1 MTKVLQITL
10 SLGLI
15 LLLVVACQKRI
26 LVEADHYERNGE
38 LDKAESA
45 LVRHLETHP
54 ADNAARFQLG
64 ELHGRM
70 GQYAQML
77 SDFAAVE
84 KNDSRWRDKIENR
97 KEFYWR
103 ENFNRG
109 VAALKRSEPQQ
120 AITPLRHAVA
130 IFPQRH
136 TAYPTLA
143 AAILATP
150 DSSGAQPVLEKAGA
164 LNENDLESRHALQQL
179 YYNTGRYQEALK
191 VSAEILQKS
200 SSDLS
205 ALRCRALALQ
215 QLQSAETEEAFK
227 ALLRQSVDADDWLA
241 FAMYYYRRQQHE
253 YALLLFEQVLKS
265 RDLDPGA
272 NGGTNFSSGARN
284 RRTIRLGGH
293 SSMPLEDL
301 YRYLGDCAWHLGD
314 YAGLSQWYAR
324 IIETRPGDISA
335 LQNLLLAAQAL
346 GKVDE
351 AERIKKELDQLTSG
365 QE

>member
-1 MTKVLQITL
+1 MPKPL

-15 LLLVVACQKRI
+15 LLLAVACQKRI

-38 LDKAESA
+38 LDKSELA
-45 LVRHLETHP
+45 LTRHLETHL
-54 ADNAARFQLG
+54 DDHAARFQLG
-64 ELHGRM
+64 ELRGRM

-77 SDFAAVE
+77 SDFAALE
-84 KNDSRWRDKIENR
+84 KKDGRWRDKIENR

-109 VAALKRSEPQQ
+109 VEALKRTEARQ
-120 AITPLRHAVA
+120 AITPLRNATA
-130 IFPQRH
+130 IFPERH
-136 TAYPTLA
+136 AAYPALA

-150 DSSGAQPVLEKAGA
+150 DSSGAQAALEKACA
-164 LNENDLESRHALQQL
+164 LSENDLESRHALQQL

-191 VSAEILQKS
+191 VSDEILQKTS
-200 SSDLS
+200 DDLS

-227 ALLRQSVDADDWLA
+227 ALLRQSVEADDWLA

-265 RDLDPGA
+265 RDLDSGA
-272 NGGTNFSSGARN
+272 NDGASPSGARN
-284 RRTIRLGGH
+284 HRTIRLGSQ
-293 SSMPLEDL
+293 SSMPSEEL

-314 YAGLSQWYAR
+314 YAGMSQWYTR
-324 IIETRPGDISA
+324 IIEARPGDISA

-346 GKVDE
+346 GKLDE
-351 AERIKKELDQLTSG
+351 AERIKKELDQLASG

>member
-1 MTKVLQITL
+1 MRKVLSKLL

-15 LLLVVACQKRI
+15 LLLFVACQKRI

-38 LDKAESA
+38 LDKAELA
-45 LVRHLETHP
+45 LVRHLETYPDDH
-54 ADNAARFQLG
+54 AARFQLG

-70 GQYAQML
+70 GRYAQML

-84 KNDSRWRDKIENR
+84 KNGGRWRDKIENR

-109 VAALKRSEPQQ
+109 VAALKRSEAQQ
-120 AITPLRHAVA
+120 AIMPLRHAVA
-130 IFPQRH
+130 IFPERDA
-136 TAYPTLA
+136 AYPALA
-143 AAILATP
+143 AAIMATP
-150 DSSGAQPVLEKAGA
+150 DSSGAQTVLEKACA

-191 VSAEILQKS
+191 VSDEILQKTS
-200 SSDLS
+200 DDLS

-253 YALLLFEQVLKS
+253 YALLLFQQVLKS

-272 NGGTNFSSGARN
+272 NDGVPSSGASNHRA
-284 RRTIRLGGH
+284 IRLGSH
-293 SSMPLEDL
+293 SSMPSEDL

-314 YAGLSQWYAR
+314 YAGMSQWFSR
-324 IIETRPGDISA
+324 IVETRPGDISA
-335 LQNLLLAAQAL
+335 LQNMLLAAQAL
-346 GKVDE
+346 GKLDE

>member
-1 MTKVLQITL
+1 MKTVLPKPL

-15 LLLVVACQKRI
+15 LLLIVACQKRI

-38 LDKAESA
+38 LDKAELA
-45 LVRHLETHP
+45 LTRHLETHP
-54 ADNAARFQLG
+54 DDHAARFQLG

-77 SDFAAVE
+77 SDFAVVE
-84 KNDSRWRDKIENR
+84 KNDGRWRDKIENR

-109 VAALKRSEPQQ
+109 VEALKRNESQQ

-130 IFPQRH
+130 IFPERH
-136 TAYPTLA
+136 AAYPALA

-150 DSSGAQPVLEKAGA
+150 DSSGAQPALEKACA

-179 YYNTGRYQEALK
+179 YYNTGHYQEALK
-191 VSAEILQKS
+191 VSDEILQKAAD
-200 SSDLS
+200 DLS

-253 YALLLFEQVLKS
+253 YALLLFQQVLKS
-265 RDLDPGA
+265 RDIDSS
-272 NGGTNFSSGARN
+272 TNDGVPPSGARN
-284 RRTIRLGGH
+284 HRAIRLGGH

-301 YRYLGDCAWHLGD
+301 YRYLGDCAWQLGD
-314 YAGLSQWYAR
+314 YAGMSQWYSHILAAH
-324 IIETRPGDISA
+324 PGDVAA
-335 LQNLLLAAQAL
+335 LQNLLIAAQAL
-346 GKVDE
+346 GNSEEV
-351 AERIKKELDQLTSG
+351 ERIKKELDQLTSG

>member
-1 MTKVLQITL
+1 MPKFLQITL

-15 LLLVVACQKRI
+15 LLLAVACQKRI
-26 LVEADHYERNGE
+26 LVEADHYVRNGE
-38 LDKAESA
+38 LDKAELA
-45 LVRHLETHP
+45 LTRHLETHP
-54 ADNAARFQLG
+54 DDVAARFQLG

-70 GQYAQML
+70 GQYALML

-84 KNDSRWRDKIENR
+84 KNDGRWRDKIENR

-130 IFPQRH
+130 IFPERH
-136 TAYPTLA
+136 AAYPALA
-143 AAILATP
+143 AAIMATP
-150 DSSGAQPVLEKAGA
+150 DSSGAQLVLEKAGA

-191 VSAEILQKS
+191 ASEEILQKS
-200 SSDLS
+200 PQDLS

-215 QLQSAETEEAFK
+215 QLQSPETEEAFK
-227 ALLRQSVDADDWLA
+227 ALLRQSIDADDWLA

-265 RDLDPGA
+265 RDLAPVT
-272 NGGTNFSSGARN
+272 NGGAPPSAASTHRV
-284 RRTIRLGGH
+284 IRLGSY
-293 SSMPLEDL
+293 SSMPIEEL

-314 YAGLSQWYAR
+314 YAGMSQWYAR
-324 IIETRPGDISA
+324 IIEARPGDVSA

-346 GKVDE
+346 GKLDE
-351 AERIKKELDQLTSG
+351 AERIKKELDQLTSE